1 MDVKNMLTPEEK
13 IQFKKLRKELNWMTL
28 EEIHMDERWL
38 YWRVYH
44 RKEFPMCLFDYQ
56 QT

>member
-1 MDVKNMLTPEEK
+1 MLTPEEK